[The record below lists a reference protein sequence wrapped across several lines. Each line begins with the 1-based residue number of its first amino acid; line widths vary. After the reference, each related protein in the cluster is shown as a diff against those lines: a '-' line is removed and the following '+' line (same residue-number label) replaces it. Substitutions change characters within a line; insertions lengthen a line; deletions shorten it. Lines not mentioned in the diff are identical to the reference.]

1 MRSVRPIVV
10 ISRCIDF
17 DACRYNGQVIRASL
31 REELEPHMELRP
43 ICPELEIGLGVPR
56 DPVRLVRAKR
66 GPRMVQPSTDRD
78 LTQPMERFS
87 KFVELIPRFNE
98 R

>member
-1 MRSVRPIVV
+1 MREQLITTPSRIV

-31 REELEPHMELRP
+31 REELEPHIELRP

-56 DPVRLVRAKR
+56 DPVRLVRVGRRRRAWCS
-66 GPRMVQPSTDRD
+66 PPPAAT
-78 LTQPMERFS
+78 
-87 KFVELIPRFNE
+87 
-98 R
+98 